1 MSSKTRLSAFLA
13 VLLVGALAI
22 VVAGCGGSSSS
33 SPNTTSESEESTETA
48 GGAGEEEAAEEEE
61 TGAEEEPSG
70 GGEKLT
76 VGSDIPYPP
85 FEQKAPGG
93 GYTGFDVELM
103 EAIGKEIGRE
113 PEFIDSS
120 FETIFRDVAQGKFEA
135 VMSAATI
142 TPEREKVVSFSLPY
156 YLSEQAILVKEGSE
170 ITGLSDL
177 KGKVIAAQ
185 QGTTGLELGKEKA
198 EAKEIRPFPEGPDAD
213 NALKAGV
220 VEAVIIDAPV
230 AKKQAEELGGIEIVE
245 KVPTD
250 ETYGIALAP
259 ESTELLEQINEG
271 LKKAI
276 EDGNYTK
283 VYEKWFKE
291 APPLEGLE
299 KAIEEAEAK

>member
-1 MSSKTRLSAFLA
+1 LTSKPRLAAFLA
-13 VLLVGALAI
+13 VLLVGAVSI
-22 VVAGCGGSSSS
+22 VVAGCGGGSSSS
-33 SPNTTSESEESTETA
+33 GSSSTTSEETSEST
-48 GGAGEEEAAEEEE
+48 GGAGEEAEPAGE
-61 TGAEEEPSG
+61 T
-70 GGEKLT
+70 LT

-85 FEQKAPGG
+85 FEQKASGG

-120 FETIFRDVAQGKFEA
+120 FETIFRDVGQGKFEA

-142 TPEREKVVSFSLPY
+142 TEEREKEVSFSLPY
-156 YLSEQAILVKEGSE
+156 YLSEQAILVKEGSS
-170 ITGLSDL
+170 ITGLADL
-177 KGKVIAAQ
+177 KGKTVAAQ

-198 EAKEIRPFPEGPDAD
+198 EAGELRAFPEGPDAD
-213 NALKAGV
+213 NALKAGT

-230 AKKQAEELGGIEIVE
+230 AKQQAEELGGIEIVE
-245 KVPTD
+245 KVPTE
-250 ETYGIALAP
+250 ETYGIAVAK
-259 ESTELLEQINEG
+259 ESTELVEQINEG
-271 LKKAI
+271 LKEAI
-276 EDGNYTK
+276 ADGSYAK